1 MIYIFT
7 ALYPEAKPLIR
18 AFSLKKAV
26 TGLPF
31 DVYENTDN
39 DLRLVITGTGMTA
52 AACGVSAVLGKY
64 GTGDRD
70 HLINIGTCAAEN
82 PVSEKN
88 DDTETGY
95 RGIYLCHKI
104 TDRNTGHTYYP
115 DMLYHHLFAE
125 AEIITEPVV
134 WKRGTE
140 QNVKAGD
147 RNTMQDATQIMKCE
161 QVLLHD
167 MESAAVYQAGSF
179 WLGPHRMSFIK
190 VVSDEGAGE
199 KITPQALECVIENN
213 IEQIKAYVSDLGQA
227 LEPDEEQLRKEQYCM
242 IVADQLCQE
251 LHCSQTMRAAVVQC
265 IRYWTLADV
274 DYQKVL
280 DTMRADGELPCRDR
294 REGKKRFEELK
305 QRLL

>member
-26 TGLPF
+26 AGLPF
-31 DVYENTDN
+31 DVYENMDG
-39 DLRLVITGTGMTA
+39 DLRLVITGAGMTA
-52 AACGVSAVLGKY
+52 AACGVSAVFGRY
-64 GTGDRD
+64 GAGERD

-82 PVSEKN
+82 PASEKK

-95 RGIYLCHKI
+95 SGIYLCHKI

-115 DMLYHHLFAE
+115 DMLYHHSFAE

-134 WKRGTE
+134 WE
-140 QNVKAGD
+140 MNGD
-147 RNTMQDATQIMKCE
+147 NRDKLHLSGKQHINDCR
-161 QVLLHD
+161 VLLHD

-179 WLGPHRMSFIK
+179 WLGPHQMSFMK
-190 VVSDEGAGE
+190 AVSDEGAGE
-199 KITPQALECVIENN
+199 KITPRILEHAVENN
-213 IEQIKAYVSDLGQA
+213 LEQIKAYVSDLRQA
-227 LEPDEEQLRKEQYCM
+227 LEPDEGQQKKEQHCM
-242 IVADQLCQE
+242 NVAEQLCQE

-265 IRYWTLADV
+265 VRYWTLAAV
-274 DYQKVL
+274 DYQNVL
-280 DTMRADGELPCRDR
+280 DKMRADGELPCRDR

>member
-18 AFSLKKAV
+18 TFSLKKAV
-26 TGLPF
+26 AGLPF
-31 DVYENTDN
+31 DVYENMDGN
-39 DLRLVITGTGMTA
+39 LRLVITGAGMTA
-52 AACGVSAVLGKY
+52 AACGVSAVFGRY
-64 GTGDRD
+64 GAGERD

-82 PVSEKN
+82 PASEKK

-95 RGIYLCHKI
+95 SGIYLCHKI

-115 DMLYHHLFAE
+115 DMLYHHSFAE

-134 WKRGTE
+134 WEMSGDNRDKLHLSGKRHI
-140 QNVKAGD
+140 ND
-147 RNTMQDATQIMKCE
+147 CR
-161 QVLLHD
+161 VLLHD

-179 WLGPHRMSFIK
+179 WLGPHQMSFIK
-190 VVSDEGAGE
+190 AVSDEGAGE
-199 KITPQALECVIENN
+199 KITPRTLEHAVENN
-213 IEQIKAYVSDLGQA
+213 LEQIKAYVSDLRQA
-227 LEPDEEQLRKEQYCM
+227 LEPDEEQQKKEQHCM
-242 IVADQLCQE
+242 NVAEQLCQE

-265 IRYWTLADV
+265 VRYWTLADV
-274 DYQKVL
+274 DYQNVL
-280 DTMRADGELPCRDR
+280 DKMRTDGELPCRDR

>member
-39 DLRLVITGTGMTA
+39 DLRLVITGAGMTA
-52 AACGVSAVLGKY
+52 AACGVSAVLGRY
-64 GTGDRD
+64 GAGEKD

-82 PVSEKN
+82 LACEKN
-88 DDTETGY
+88 DDTKAGDRE
-95 RGIYLCHKI
+95 IYLCHKI
-104 TDRNTGHTYYP
+104 MDRNTGRTYYP
-115 DMLYHHLFAE
+115 DMLYHHSFAE
-125 AEIITEPVV
+125 TEIITEPVV
-134 WKRGTE
+134 WKSGIE
-140 QNVKAGD
+140 QNVKTGD
-147 RNTMQDATQIMKCE
+147 RNAMPDATQIMKCE
-161 QVLLHD
+161 QILLHD

-179 WLGPHRMSFIK
+179 WLGPHQMSFIK
-190 VVSDEGAGE
+190 VVSDEGTGE
-199 KITPQALECVIENN
+199 KITPQTLECVIENN

-227 LEPDEEQLRKEQYCM
+227 LEPDEEQQRKEQHCM
-242 IVADQLCQE
+242 TVAEQLCQE

-265 IRYWTLADV
+265 VRYWTLAEV
-274 DYQKVL
+274 NYQKVL
-280 DTMRADGELPCRDR
+280 DEMRADGKLPCHDR

>member
-31 DVYENTDN
+31 DVYENADN
-39 DLRLVITGTGMTA
+39 DLRLVITGAGMTA

-64 GTGDRD
+64 GAGEKD

-82 PVSEKN
+82 PAGEKN
-88 DDTETGY
+88 DDTKKGY
-95 RGIYLCHKI
+95 REVYLCHKI

-125 AEIITEPVV
+125 AQIITEPVV
-134 WKRGTE
+134 WE
-140 QNVKAGD
+140 MSGD
-147 RNTMQDATQIMKCE
+147 NLDKLHLSGKQHINDCR
-161 QVLLHD
+161 VLLHD
-167 MESAAVYQAGSF
+167 MESAAVYQAGAF

-199 KITPQALECVIENN
+199 KITPQTLECVVENN

-227 LEPDEEQLRKEQYCM
+227 LEPDEERLRREQYCM
-242 IVADQLCQE
+242 NTAEQLCQE

-265 IRYWTLADV
+265 VRYWTLADV
-274 DYQKVL
+274 NYQKVL
-280 DTMRADGELPCRDR
+280 DEMRADGKLPCHDR